1 MKLSIVIP
9 AYNEEK
15 RLPPFLESVITYSHG
30 MPGQIHEI
38 IVVDDGSSD
47 ATAAIVQARQT
58 QEPILRL
65 IQQPKNM
72 GKGAAIKRGVM
83 EATGDY
89 IVFIDADGATQI
101 DQLPKMIEALQSA
114 DVAVGNRWLQGANV
128 HRSTVFRHISGWLN
142 KTYMSL
148 FGLGSIDTMCGF
160 KGYKAEVARD
170 LFKNLLENRWLFD
183 TEIAYKAVRKGYTI
197 KNFPITWRSIDG
209 SKLDTMTLITSGLA
223 IFPLILKINK
233 QLAK

>member
-47 ATAAIVQARQT
+47 ATAAIVQARQA

-83 EATGDY
+83 EAAGDY

-183 TEIAYKAVRKGYTI
+183 TEIAYKAVRKDYTI

-209 SKLDTMTLITSGLA
+209 SKLDTMTLITSGMA